1 MKMQKGITVEP
12 KVRFGKPTIK
22 GTRITVEEVLGALAS
37 GMDFVEIQKEYG
49 LNREQIKT
57 AVRYVAGWIKGEE
70 TKSYEI
76 SPRR

>member
-1 MKMQKGITVEP
+1 MQKGITLDS
-12 KVRFGKPTIK
+12 KVRFGKPTIA

>member
-1 MKMQKGITVEP
+1 MKMQKGITVDA
-12 KVRFGKPTIK
+12 KVRFGKPTIA

-37 GMDFVEIQKEYG
+37 GMDFVEIQKEYD

-70 TKSYEI
+70 TKPYEI